1 MQLKVTYPL
10 AECKVNDTIL
20 INVASYCGAAFI
32 VKLVANEGAEK
43 TDFYIYEKARSSF
56 GGFACRVPTSLYYN
70 KGDNL
75 TLEIYSDEENLSVCD
90 FFGSILDDRGFNK
103 GFSYNLF
110 IEDNNNGDDDFND
123 IVISIH
129 TWRGGM

>member
-56 GGFACRVPTSLYYN
+56 GGFACCVPTSLYYN
-70 KGDNL
+70 MCMSGLHEKEAARFWLPLIMLPPLPLMMN
-75 TLEIYSDEENLSVCD
+75 T
-90 FFGSILDDRGFNK
+90 
-103 GFSYNLF
+103 
-110 IEDNNNGDDDFND
+110 
-123 IVISIH
+123 
-129 TWRGGM
+129 

>member
-10 AECKVNDTIL
+10 AECKVKDTIL
-20 INVASYCGAAFI
+20 INVASYCGAEFI
-32 VKLVANEGAEK
+32 VKLVVNEGGKK
-43 TDFYIYEKARSSF
+43 TDFYVYEKARNSF
-56 GGFACRVPTSLYYN
+56 GGFECCVPTSLYF
-70 KGDNL
+70 KEGDNL
-75 TLEIYSDEENLSVCD
+75 TLEIYSDEAKLSVCD
-90 FFGSILDDRGFNK
+90 FFGSILDDKGFNK

>member
-56 GGFACRVPTSLYYN
+56 GGFACCVPTSLYYN
-70 KGDNL
+70 KGDIFSWN
-75 TLEIYSDEENLSVCD
+75 YRSSDERSRGVPSVW
-90 FFGSILDDRGFNK
+90 L
-103 GFSYNLF
+103 
-110 IEDNNNGDDDFND
+110 
-123 IVISIH
+123 VIQ
-129 TWRGGM
+129 

>member
-1 MQLKVTYPL
+1 M
-10 AECKVNDTIL
+10 
-20 INVASYCGAAFI
+20 
-32 VKLVANEGAEK
+32 
-43 TDFYIYEKARSSF
+43 
-56 GGFACRVPTSLYYN
+56 PTSLYYN